1 MSCRKTGSDCKRR
14 PHVGL
19 TEELYGQL
27 TDAVLS
33 SEERTAAQCL
43 LASRLIHVGQYEEAR
58 KVLPFPGIGKRPNIE
73 GLSPQV
79 EAELLLQC
87 GVLSS
92 WLGSVQQVRDAQE
105 RSKDLLTE
113 AHRIFLSL
121 HKPDKVSETEYELG
135 LCYWRLGAFE
145 EARIVFQEALG
156 RDIPDELKAKIHIRR
171 CAIEFQTGHLYESR
185 RILEEARPFFE
196 NTNDGLK
203 GRFHGQLGLV
213 LRRFGSLSG
222 NAEYFDRAIIEY
234 TAAIY
239 HYENAGHIRYCA
251 INLNNLAFLLLEL
264 KRYKEAHR
272 QIRYASK
279 LLREFHDEGLLAQV
293 SETEARIYL
302 AEGRYQEGMLVIKK
316 AVSVLEKGDE
326 NALYAD
332 ALIWEAILLSRLHYH
347 NKSIKTLIEA
357 VKIAEAAGALTNAG
371 QGLIALIE
379 EHHARITKRQLVQA
393 YVRAE
398 RLLRE
403 SKDHADRLRNAS
415 ILVVAVLSQPRLSDP
430 DFSLKKAVNE
440 FEAGFIEQALEEEE
454 GSITKA
460 AKKLGL
466 THQTFTSMLQGRH
479 RNLLPKRTALV
490 KRRRSIIKYK

>member
-1 MSCRKTGSDCKRR
+1 MD
-14 PHVGL
+14 L
-19 TEELYGQL
+19 AEELYERLG
-27 TDAVLS
+27 DAVLS
-33 SEERTAAQCL
+33 LEERTAIQCQ

-58 KVLPFPGIGKRPNIE
+58 KVLPFPGIGKRPNTD
-73 GLSPQV
+73 GLTPQV

-135 LCYWRLGAFE
+135 LFYWRLGAFE
-145 EARIVFQEALG
+145 ESRIVFQEALR

-196 NTNDGLK
+196 NTNDALK
-203 GRFHGQLGLV
+203 GRFHGQLGLI

-222 NAEYFDRAIIEY
+222 NTDYFDRAIIEY

-239 HYENAGHIRYCA
+239 HYENAGHKRYCA

-264 KRYKEAHR
+264 KRYKEAHQ
-272 QIRYASK
+272 QIRHASK
-279 LLREFHDEGLLAQV
+279 LLREVPDEGLLAQI

-302 AEGRYQEGMLVIKK
+302 SEARYQEGLVVIKK
-316 AVSVLEKGDE
+316 AVSILEKGDE
-326 NALYAD
+326 NAPYAD
-332 ALIWEAILLSRLHYH
+332 ALTWEGILLSRLHYH
-347 NKSIKTLIEA
+347 SKSIKILVKA
-357 VKIAEAAGALTNAG
+357 VKIAEAAGASINAG
-371 QGLIALIE
+371 QGLLALIE
-379 EHHARITKRQLVQA
+379 EHHARINRYRLVQA

-403 SKDHADRLRNAS
+403 SKDHVDRLRNAS
-415 ILVVAVLSQPRLSDP
+415 ILVVAVLSRPRLSDS
-430 DFSLKKAVNE
+430 DFSLKLAVNE
-440 FEAGFIEQALEEEE
+440 YEANLIEQALEEEK

-479 RNLLPKRTALV
+479 SNLLPKRKPLI
-490 KRRRSIIKYK
+490 KRRKSIIKYK